1 MASPVKNPKISQPW
15 GRPNPRY
22 SAKRHTGIDFACP
35 VGTPLYAVSDGTIK
49 DVINDKSYGKVVILT
64 CKSDKGTV
72 DIWYC
77 HMSKPTV
84 KKGQKVADGEELGL
98 SGNTGN
104 STGPHLHLETRVA
117 PFRYGND
124 VSNPFLDIPG
134 IIDKNAPS
142 ERKIGLWKKGI
153 AAVTPAKKPSN
164 KIVHMSS
171 MVFDSTNDDIKV
183 VQSALVDIAGATT
196 LVVDGH
202 YGDKTREAYKLW
214 QHKLGFHGKDA
225 DGVPGKKS
233 MAELGKRYGFKL
245 V

>member
-35 VGTPLYAVSDGTIK
+35 VGTPLFAVSAGTIK
-49 DVINDKSYGKVVILT
+49 DVLNDKSYGKVVVLT

-84 KKGQKVADGEELGL
+84 KKGQKVAEGEELGL

-104 STGPHLHLETRVA
+104 STGPHLHLETRVS

-124 VSNPFLDIPG
+124 VSNPFLDLPG
-134 IIDKNAPS
+134 IIDPHAPS
-142 ERKIGLWKKGI
+142 ERKIGLWKKGVAI
-153 AAVTPAKKPSN
+153 VTPTPKKPN
-164 KIVHMSS
+164 KVVHMSGL
-171 MVFDSTNDDIKV
+171 VFGATNDDVKV
-183 VQSALVDIAGATT
+183 VQSALVDLCGAKIAANGTY
-196 LVVDGH
+196 D
-202 YGDKTREAYKLW
+202 DKTKEAYKLW
-214 QHKLGFHGKDA
+214 QHKLGYHGADA
-225 DGVPGKKS
+225 DGIPGKKS
-233 MAELGKRYGFKL
+233 MSEMAKKYGFKL

>member
-35 VGTPLYAVSDGTIK
+35 VGTPLFAVSAGTIK
-49 DVINDKSYGKVVILT
+49 DVLNDKSYGRVVVLT

-84 KKGQKVADGEELGL
+84 KKGQKVSEGEELGL

-104 STGPHLHLETRVA
+104 STGPHLHLETRVS

-124 VSNPFLDIPG
+124 VSNPFLDMPG
-134 IIDKNAPS
+134 IIDPHAPS
-142 ERKIGLWKKGI
+142 ERKIGLWKKGVAI
-153 AAVTPAKKPSN
+153 VTPTPKKPN
-164 KIVHMSS
+164 KIVHMSGL
-171 MVFDSTNDDIKV
+171 VFGATNDDIKV
-183 VQSALVDIAGATT
+183 VQSALVDLCGAKIVANGTY
-196 LVVDGH
+196 D
-202 YGDKTREAYKLW
+202 DKTKEAYKLW
-214 QHKLGFHGKDA
+214 QHKLGYHGADA
-225 DGVPGKKS
+225 DGIPGKKS
-233 MAELGKRYGFKL
+233 MSEMAKKYGFKL

>member
-35 VGTPLYAVSDGTIK
+35 VGTPLYAVTDGTIK
-49 DVINDKSYGKVVILT
+49 DVITDKSYGKVVILT

-77 HMSKPTV
+77 HMSKQTV
-84 KKGQKVADGEELGL
+84 KKGQKVAEGLELGL

-134 IIDKNAPS
+134 IIDPHAPS

-153 AAVTPAKKPSN
+153 AAVTPAKKPAN

-171 MVFDSTNDDIKV
+171 MVFGSTNDDIKV
-183 VQSALVDIAGATT
+183 VQSALVDIAGASA

-202 YGDKTREAYKLW
+202 YGDKTKEAYKVW
-214 QHKLGFHGKDA
+214 QHKIGYHGADA
-225 DGVPGKKS
+225 DGIPGKKS
-233 MAELGKRYGFKL
+233 MAELAKRYGFKL

>member
-1 MASPVKNPKISQPW
+1 MASPVKNPKVSQPW

-35 VGTPLYAVSDGTIK
+35 VGTPLFAVAAGTIK
-49 DVINDKSYGKVVILT
+49 DVLDDKSYGKVVVLT

-84 KKGQKVADGEELGL
+84 KKGQKVEEGAELGL

-124 VSNPFLDIPG
+124 VSNPFLDLPG
-134 IIDKNAPS
+134 IIDPHAPS
-142 ERKIGLWKKGI
+142 ERKIGLWKKGVAI
-153 AAVTPAKKPSN
+153 VTPTPKKPN
-164 KIVHMSS
+164 KVVHMSGL
-171 MVFDSTNDDIKV
+171 VFGATNDDVKV
-183 VQSALVDIAGATT
+183 VQSALVDLCGAKIAVNGTY
-196 LVVDGH
+196 D
-202 YGDKTREAYKLW
+202 DKTKEAYKLW
-214 QHKLGFHGKDA
+214 QHKLGYHGADA
-225 DGVPGKKS
+225 DGIPGKKS
-233 MAELGKRYGFKL
+233 MAELAKKYGFKL

>member
-1 MASPVKNPKISQPW
+1 MASPLKNPKVSQPW

-22 SAKRHTGIDFACP
+22 ACKRHTGIDFAAP
-35 VGTPLYAVSDGTIK
+35 VGTPIFAVANGVIE
-49 DVINDKSYGKVVILT
+49 DVITDKSYGKVVILR
-64 CKSDKGTV
+64 CSSAEKKIV
-72 DIWYC
+72 HIWYC
-77 HMSKPTV
+77 HLSRQDV
-84 KKGQKVADGEELGL
+84 KKGQKVEEGFQLGL
-98 SGNTGN
+98 TGNTGN

-134 IIDKNAPS
+134 IIDPHAPS

-153 AAVTPAKKPSN
+153 AVVTPAKKPAN
-164 KIVHMSS
+164 KIVRMAN
-171 MVFDSTNDDIKV
+171 MAYGSTNDDIKV
-183 VQSALVDIAGATT
+183 VQSALVDLCGAKIP
-196 LVVDGH
+196 VNGVFDE
-202 YGDKTREAYKLW
+202 KTREAYKLW

-233 MAELGKRYGFKL
+233 MAALAKEYGFKL

>member
-1 MASPVKNPKISQPW
+1 MASPLKNPKVSQPW

-35 VGTPLYAVSDGTIK
+35 VGTPLFAVAAGTIK
-49 DVINDKSYGKVVILT
+49 DVLNDKSYGRVVVLT

-84 KKGQKVADGEELGL
+84 KKGQKVAEGEELGL

-104 STGPHLHLETRVA
+104 STGPHLHLETRVS

-142 ERKIGLWKKGI
+142 ERKIGLWKKGVAI
-153 AAVTPAKKPSN
+153 VTPAKKPAN
-164 KIVHMSS
+164 KIVRMANLAYG
-171 MVFDSTNDDIKV
+171 STNDDIKV
-183 VQSALVDIAGATT
+183 VQSALIDLCGAKIP
-196 LVVDGH
+196 VNGIFDE
-202 YGDKTREAYKLW
+202 KTREAYKLW

-233 MAELGKRYGFKL
+233 MSELAKKYGFKL